1 MSSDSPFYFVAIE
14 KFSYTKLIC
23 IIGSQEKGHSGI
35 YEHLL
40 TLNADRLTVTDTSS
54 IPTGEFL
61 NVAGSGYDFRVARNI
76 GQSIA
81 RITANGFDDNY
92 CVTRGADQSGVTF
105 VAR

>member
-1 MSSDSPFYFVAIE
+1 MYS
-14 KFSYTKLIC
+14 LIL
-23 IIGSQEKGHSGI
+23 QDKGHSEI

-40 TLNADRLTVTDTSS
+40 TLNADKLTVTDTNS

-61 NVAGSGYDFRVARNI
+61 NLAGTGYDFRVARNI

-92 CVTRGADQSGVTF
+92 CVTRGDHQTGVAF
-105 VAR
+105 VARWVEIDWPASTLSR